1 MIIQVLGM
9 GCEGCNTLYENTLA
23 AVAELASD
31 ASVEKVED
39 LVDIVRLGV
48 MSAPAIMIDGKLVH
62 AGSVAPVKK
71 IKKLIE
77 KAQR

>member
-9 GCEGCNTLYENTLA
+9 GCEDCNTLYENTLA

-39 LVDIVRLGV
+39 LVDVVRVGV
-48 MSAPAIMIDGKLVH
+48 MGAPAIMI
-62 AGSVAPVKK
+62 
-71 IKKLIE
+71 
-77 KAQR
+77 